1 MQHIIFFILTIISI
15 VVLLQVILRLSA
27 KLEDVAPS
35 FKQYEGLIIITIIF
49 VFTFSYIS
57 GISVCKSETDTI
69 KDYNKGLYQE
79 KITYESID
87 GNIIPQDTT
96 YIFKHK

>member
-1 MQHIIFFILTIISI
+1 MSTLFFILTVITIIF
-15 VVLLQVILRLSA
+15 LLLAILRLSI
-27 KLEDVAPS
+27 KLDAVAPS
-35 FKQYEGLIIITIIF
+35 FNQYEYLIIIAIIF
-49 VFTFSYIS
+49 VFAFSYTL

-87 GNIIPQDTT
+87 GNIIPQDTV
-96 YIFKHK
+96 YIFKK

>member
-1 MQHIIFFILTIISI
+1 MIVLFFILTVISI
-15 VVLLQVILRLSA
+15 IALILVISRLGI
-27 KLEDVAPS
+27 KLDDVAPS
-35 FKQYEGLIIITIIF
+35 FKQYECLIIITIMF
-49 VFTFSYIS
+49 VFIFSYIS

-87 GNIIPQDTT
+87 GNIIPQDTV
-96 YIFKHK
+96 YILKK

>member
-1 MQHIIFFILTIISI
+1 MNVLLFILTAISI
-15 VVLLQVILRLSA
+15 ILLLITVSRLSS
-27 KLEDVAPS
+27 KLDAIAPN
-35 FKQYEGLIIITIIF
+35 FNQYEGLILIFLIF
-49 VFTFSYIS
+49 VFSFSYAS
-57 GISVCKSETDTI
+57 GITVCKSETDTI